1 MQISYTF
8 HISSKQNAITTIRQL
23 SKASKHNLRRY
34 SSPGNETTHYDSK
47 KIVQLAGTKNLFQ
60 DVENVYHEQ
69 FEETLNHYNNKQKRP
84 DRRIPDYMRYI
95 SDNAKTDLAVEAIIQ
110 LGDMEFW
117 ESKSWEQKQQMVYIF
132 KDQLRALNQYIPGFI
147 IANAVVHFDEA
158 SPHMHVIG
166 VPVASGYKRGMEKQ
180 TAKTKVFTK
189 DTLENLQD
197 LLRERAQIGMEKNPE
212 LFADISLKPKE
223 QGRNVDFSKA
233 FYVQTK
239 KDELK
244 ETQEQI
250 SRRKEDL
257 SDVKEQITEARETLT
272 DVRTDLARSRSEAER
287 IIEEANEHRKN
298 IHLEE
303 AQLLREIPFH
313 TGDVFPVKGR
323 QMRVETVYT
332 ALNEVSMRPVTGKA
346 YEPSETFTKSEVLR
360 AYLEYLFSGMKA
372 EDLRRIQKETRAE
385 EENVRKEKEQLKKLN
400 EEVDVLTRH
409 PLPFSSGDEFE
420 YKGKRI
426 RIVGV
431 DYFDEKKVEYR
442 DETGHRQSAPRI
454 ELVSAYLDYQKRLQL
469 SRERDEL
476 EQEVEEISDKRRRL
490 EKDFEEC
497 DTARAVFRR
506 FPVIRDFVMEVGKR
520 LRYFKEFGAKEL
532 LTLFREKVLGTEE
545 TIERSRN
552 ERLRR

>member
-8 HISSKQNAITTIRQL
+8 HISSKQNAITTTRQL

-34 SSPGNETTHYDSK
+34 SSPGNEIAHYDSE
-47 KIVQLAGTKNLFQ
+47 KIVQLAGTKNLYQ

-69 FEETLNHYNNKQKRP
+69 FDEALNRYNNKQKRP
-84 DRRIPDYMRYI
+84 DRRIPNYMRYI
-95 SDNAKTDLAVEAIIQ
+95 SENAKTDLAVEVIIQ

-117 ESKSWEQKQQMVYIF
+117 ESKSREQKQQMIYIF
-132 KDQLRALNQYIPGFI
+132 KDQLRALSQYIPGFI

-158 SPHMHVIG
+158 TPHMHVIG

-180 TAKTKVFTK
+180 TAKTKIFTK
-189 DTLENLQD
+189 DTLEKLQD
-197 LLRERAQIGMEKNPE
+197 LLRERAKIGMEKNLE
-212 LFADISLKPKE
+212 LFAGVSLKPKE

-272 DVRTDLARSRSEAER
+272 GVRTDLARSRGEAER

-313 TGDVFPVKGR
+313 IGDVFPVKGR
-323 QMRVETVYT
+323 QMRVETVYST
-332 ALNEVSMRPVTGKA
+332 LNEVSMRPVTGKA

-400 EEVDVLTRH
+400 EEVDVMTRH

-426 RIVGV
+426 RVVGV
-431 DYFDEKKVEYR
+431 DLFDEKKVEYR
-442 DETGHRQSAPRI
+442 DETGHRQSALRV
-454 ELVSAYLDYQKRLQL
+454 ELVNAYLDYHRRLQL
-469 SRERDEL
+469 SREREEL
-476 EQEVEEISDKRRRL
+476 ELEVEEITDKRRRL
-490 EKDFEEC
+490 EKDFKEC
-497 DTARAVFRR
+497 DTARIVFRR
-506 FPVIRDFVMEVGKR
+506 FPVIRDFVMEIGQR
-520 LRYFKEFGAKEL
+520 LRYFKELGPKEL
-532 LTLFREKVLGTEE
+532 LSLFREKVLGLEE
-545 TIERSRN
+545 AIERSRN

>member
-34 SSPGNETTHYDSK
+34 SSPGNETAHYDSE

-69 FEETLNHYNNKQKRP
+69 FDEALNRYNNKQKRP
-84 DRRIPDYMRYI
+84 DRRIPDYMRYV
-95 SDNAKTDLAVEAIIQ
+95 SENAKTDLAVEAIIQ

-117 ESKSWEQKQQMVYIF
+117 ECKSWEQKQQMVYIF
-132 KDQLRALNQYIPGFI
+132 KDQLRALSQYIPGFI

-166 VPVASGYKRGMEKQ
+166 VPVAGGYKRGMEKQ
-180 TAKTKVFTK
+180 AAKTKVFTK
-189 DTLENLQD
+189 DSLEKLQD
-197 LLRERAQIGMEKNPE
+197 FLRERAQIGMEKNPK
-212 LFADISLKPKE
+212 LFAGVSLKPKE

-233 FYVQTK
+233 FYVQAK
-239 KDELK
+239 KDELR
-244 ETQEQI
+244 ETQTQI

-257 SDVKEQITEARETLT
+257 SEVHEKIAQARETLT
-272 DVRTDLARSRSEAER
+272 DVREELAQAHGEAER
-287 IIEEANEHRKN
+287 IIEEANAHREE
-298 IHLEE
+298 IRLEE
-303 AQLLREIPFH
+303 AKLLKELPFH

-323 QMRVETVYT
+323 PMRVETIYSSWD
-332 ALNEVSMRPVTGKA
+332 EIRMRPETGRA
-346 YEPSETFTKSEVLR
+346 YEPPESFTKSEVLH
-360 AYLEYLFSGMKA
+360 AYYAYLFSGQKA
-372 EDLRRIQKETRAE
+372 EDIRRMQEETRAGA
-385 EENVRKEKEQLKKLN
+385 ENVRKEKEQLKKLN
-400 EEVDVLTRH
+400 EEVDVLIRH
-409 PLPFSSGDEFE
+409 PLPFSSGEEFE

-431 DYFDEKKVEYR
+431 DFFDEKKVEYR
-442 DETGHRQSAPRI
+442 DETGRHQSAPRI
-454 ELVSAYLDYQKRLQL
+454 ELVGAYLDYHKRLQL
-469 SRERDEL
+469 SREREEL
-476 EQEVEEISDKRRRL
+476 EQEVKEISDKRRRL

-497 DTARAVFRR
+497 DTARTVFRR

-520 LRYFKEFGAKEL
+520 LRYFTEYGPKEL
-532 LTLFREKVLGTEE
+532 LALFREKVLGSEE
-545 TIERSRN
+545 KIESSRN

>member
-34 SSPGNETTHYDSK
+34 SSPGNETTHYDSE

-69 FEETLNHYNNKQKRP
+69 FDEALNHYNNKQKRP

-385 EENVRKEKEQLKKLN
+385 EENVRKEKEELKKLN
-400 EEVDVLTRH
+400 EEVDVMTRH

-431 DYFDEKKVEYR
+431 DFFDEKKVEYR
-442 DETGHRQSAPRI
+442 DETGHRQTAPRI
-454 ELVSAYLDYQKRLQL
+454 ELVGAYLDYHKRIQL
-469 SRERDEL
+469 SREREEL
-476 EQEVEEISDKRRRL
+476 EQEVEEIADKRRRL

-497 DTARAVFRR
+497 DIARTVFRR
-506 FPVIRDFVMEVGKR
+506 FPVIRDFVMEIGER
-520 LRYFKEFGAKEL
+520 LRYFTEFGPKEL
-532 LTLFREKVLGTEE
+532 LSLFREKVFGTEE

-552 ERLRR
+552 EGLRR